1 MLQYFWNKWWEKDPD
16 FFRIKHATRTV
27 VAVIIA
33 TLLFHRSNIIAQV
46 YAGIAAGF
54 SIQGIMGERWQE
66 KLILLVCADICYYLA
81 ITLGSLVNQN
91 IYLEGITLTLLAFFA
106 LYVRRFGDR
115 FTIFPIQIWVFCF
128 FGVIFPVTS
137 MHFFFRNSIALVVGF
152 IVALFCYFVLFPEN
166 QFKSFHKNLSK
177 FFSSYALSLQW
188 LKNSLQVKIDF
199 KEFSRQIEKYKW
211 HDLNLMRANQTILET
226 FTNTEHPKTKYLT
239 NLYIIQFSIMKAL
252 TMIIESFE
260 RMSRENIN
268 LSETALKKLNE
279 LFEQFI
285 ILLSCIQD
293 KTFIDN
299 ANNELQS
306 FREYLSTCELTNN
319 TKIVILLNIHLG
331 FQLLLKNLLLW
342 EKNK

>member
-33 TLLFHRSNIIAQV
+33 TLLFYRSNIIAQV

-54 SIQGIMGERWQE
+54 SIQGITGEKWQD
-66 KLILLVCADICYYLA
+66 KLILIICADICYYLA
-81 ITLGSLVNQN
+81 ITLGTLVNQN
-91 IYLEGITLTLLAFFA
+91 IYLEGITLTLLAFIV

-115 FTIFPIQIWVFCF
+115 FTFFPIQIWVFCF

-166 QFKSFHKNLSK
+166 LFKSFHKNLPK
-177 FFSSYALSLQW
+177 FFSSYVLSLQW
-188 LKNSLQVKIDF
+188 LKNSLQVKMNYKD
-199 KEFSRQIEKYKW
+199 FSRQIEQYKW
-211 HDLNLMRANQTILET
+211 HDLNLMRANQSILET
-226 FTNTEHPKTKYLT
+226 FTNTDNPKTKYLT

-260 RMSRENIN
+260 RMNRENIRF
-268 LSETALKKLNE
+268 SETTLKKLNK
-279 LFEQFI
+279 LFETFI
-285 ILLSCIQD
+285 ALLSSIEN
-293 KTFIDN
+293 KAFIDN
-299 ANNELQS
+299 ANTELQS
-306 FREYLSTCELTNN
+306 FKEYLAQCELTNN

-342 EKNK
+342 EQK